1 MNSLQDWMDFAEKNG
16 LFNQYKNT
24 DHSSPQA
31 FSNFQPTQFN
41 VPMMEANWAR
51 QQAGA
56 GMPPMPGGQQPPN
69 FFANLGQAPQGVTI
83 GDNPFSARA
92 QAVQSQP
99 YQAPQGL
106 NNYLARLLQR

>member
-1 MNSLQDWMDFAEKNG
+1 MNSLQDWMDFAERNG
-16 LFNQYKNT
+16 LFNQYKNPGNG
-24 DHSSPQA
+24 SG
-31 FSNFQPTQFN
+31 FQPTIFN

-51 QQAGA
+51 QQVGSGA
-56 GMPPMPGGQQPPN
+56 PAMPGGQQPPN
-69 FFANLGQAPQGVTI
+69 FFANLGKAPTGVTI
-83 GDNPFSARA
+83 GDNPLSARA